1 MKAGITIRVGGHK
14 VDLTD
19 ASRDELIV
27 WLASL
32 DTKAKNRVIRRLI
45 YLVRGADLGAWS
57 PRS

>member
-1 MKAGITIRVGGHK
+1 MKAGITIRVDGRTM
-14 VDLTD
+14 DLTD
-19 ASRDELIV
+19 AGRDELV
-27 WLASL
+27 SWLDSL

>member
-1 MKAGITIRVGGHK
+1 MKAGITIRVGGRN

-19 ASRDELIV
+19 ASRDELIS
-27 WLASL
+27 WLDSL

-45 YLVRGADLGAWS
+45 YLVRGTDLGAWS